1 MISTHSRVPFR
12 LWCIV
17 SVALSCLSS
26 AAVEVQIGLNFT
38 GSTLNLNTLSAP
50 PDANGTI
57 GPGHFVELIN
67 GRYAAY
73 DKTSGIVEASKT
85 DKGFWTDA
93 GVAFDPGLRIA
104 DPRLVFD
111 PLSSRWFACAIDV
124 DGSFSENRLLLAVSR
139 TSNPLDGWNGVAFDP
154 DPATSLFADFP
165 TLGIDANGVYLAAN
179 LFAIG
184 GASAVGKTAVAIP
197 KAGLL
202 EPVPSID
209 GRTSFGMLSVATGV
223 LTLQPVVS
231 FAPTATEAHL
241 LGQGPVITRTLRDT
255 TIRNVNNPGSAT
267 LNPTTS
273 ISVPTYS
280 PPGNILQ
287 PDGTNTLRNID
298 TRLGAT
304 VYEVGGILFA
314 VQATQVG
321 GHSAIRWYRV
331 DAASDTLLE
340 SGTISDPNFDYSYP
354 SIAANE
360 DGIIVIGFDGSSLTQ
375 FVSSYAIAGET
386 VGGATTFG
394 APLLLKEGVANYH
407 YAPVSGVS
415 RWGDYSA
422 TSVDPEDPTRFWT
435 IQQYVSAPDVWSTQ
449 ITELR
454 IVPEPSV
461 AAFLS
466 ACVVLSGFARA
477 RVRS

>member
-1 MISTHSRVPFR
+1 MISIHSRALFR
-12 LWCIV
+12 VWCLV
-17 SVALSCLSS
+17 SFSFPCLLP

-38 GSTLNLNTLSAP
+38 GSTLNLNSLSTPA
-50 PDANGTI
+50 DANGTV
-57 GPGHFVELIN
+57 GPDHFVELIN
-67 GRYAAY
+67 GRYAVY
-73 DKTSGIVEASKT
+73 DKTNGTVEASKT
-85 DKGFWTDA
+85 DKGFWMDA
-93 GVAFDPGLRIA
+93 GVAFNPGLRIA

-111 PLSSRWFACAIDV
+111 PLSSRWFACAIDG
-124 DGSFSENRLLLAVSR
+124 DSGFNENRLLLAVSQ

-154 DPATSLFADFP
+154 DPVTSLFTDFP

-179 LFAIG
+179 FFSIG
-184 GASAVGKTAVAIP
+184 GASAVGKTAIAIP

-202 EPVPSID
+202 ELVPSID
-209 GRTSFGMLSVATGV
+209 GRTSFGMLPAATGGQ
-223 LTLQPVVS
+223 TLQPVVS

-241 LGQGPVITRTLRDT
+241 LGQGPFITRTLRDT
-255 TIRNVNNPGSAT
+255 TISNVNSPGLAT

-273 ISVPTYS
+273 ISVPAYS
-280 PPGNILQ
+280 PPGNIRQ
-287 PDGTNTLRNID
+287 PDGTTTLRNID

-304 VYEVGGILFA
+304 VYEVGGVLFA

-321 GHSAIRWYRV
+321 GRSAIRWYRV

-340 SGTISDPNFDYSYP
+340 AGTISDPNLDFSYP

-360 DGIIVIGFDGSSLTQ
+360 DGVIVIGFDGSGLTR
-375 FVSSYAIAGET
+375 FVSSYAIVGET
-386 VGGATTFG
+386 VFGVTTFG

-407 YAPVSGVS
+407 YAPINGVS

-422 TSVDPEDPTRFWT
+422 TSVDPEDSTRFWT

-454 IVPEPSV
+454 IIPEPFAASLLGASV
-461 AAFLS
+461 LFFL
-466 ACVVLSGFARA
+466 
-477 RVRS
+477 VRGSRRR